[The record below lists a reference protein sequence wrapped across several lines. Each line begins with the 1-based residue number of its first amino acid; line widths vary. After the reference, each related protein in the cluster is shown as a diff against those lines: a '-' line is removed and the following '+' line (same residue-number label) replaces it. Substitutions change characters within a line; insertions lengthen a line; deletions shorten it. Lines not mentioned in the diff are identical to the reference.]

1 VNELRILGDLDL
13 RGTDGNR
20 VDSIVAQPKRL
31 ALLAYLT
38 LATPGGAQQ
47 RDLLISVFWPELD
60 ESNARNSLNQSLHR
74 LRIALGPETVASRG
88 TNEVGIDPTQLSCD
102 ALDFLEAVEDGEL
115 ERALKLY
122 RGDLLKALFVSDSP
136 EFERWLDSERA
147 MLRRKAFDAA
157 ITLGRGAEDVDD
169 LASAARWH
177 RRALSIMPERET
189 AARRLMTVLARAG
202 DAAGAVQVFDRFAAR
217 LAEDYGLQP
226 SDEARAIIES
236 IRRPLASEAS
246 LVPEAAEEDRQALA
260 AELTDTLASL
270 DVNGEAVGRR
280 SWSRIVSFVAIAAV
294 FLAVGAASYRW
305 FIGSDEVIETD
316 SLRVT
321 VLPLVSAL
329 GGDTALE
336 NLGHAVAARISA
348 DLDGIGA
355 IRTADYATTRT
366 NGQATSTLPE
376 HAAEW
381 ARAETG
387 ADRVIQGSLARVGA
401 DEVGVELALYDS
413 DRTLLARASFAGA
426 QGDAWALADTLAWRL
441 LDQIW
446 SAGGDD
452 SREYYHR
459 ILLRG
464 RPFTAVREYLLADR
478 LFWGWERGGREGE
491 GNREIADAYERAW
504 RADTTLWMA
513 SYMNHW
519 VTGPGQYVDPGPRD
533 TVVVDAWRDHVEDLP
548 PAYQLWIEA
557 WGLPFQSEA
566 SLRRLQEML
575 GPSAASLRSLQE
587 VLGPSATIPRGL
599 FGPIQYKL
607 ADHLHRGGRA
617 YGYSAEYT
625 ADMMEAA
632 VEAGFGAKLYDP
644 DHLLLTALGRD
655 EAATQLWFDWWLA
668 RGGDESDP
676 DLYRFYRLVTGHLAG
691 QPDSILADSV
701 AAQWD
706 LDLLERLDELRIS
719 GVPDLAIDLMGR
731 ISSSEADPEQT
742 ADLRLQKAL
751 AWADRGAWDS
761 VMVELREIL
770 ELKCKYCELNPYWYA
785 AVGEWLGALAPGSA
799 DGFRPSAVSRLQ
811 QWGDEC
817 FDCVIWLASVDGLV
831 AFARRDPYLLR
842 DALHRVESVP
852 FDARLEQIAAYVARS
867 LRAADLELSGD
878 RREAGDSLYALVRD
892 SQYPPRVDGDGY
904 GHTEAFNRLS
914 AARWLRG
921 AGDWPKARSVVT
933 ELQRPWFAARHW
945 DDNELV
951 LIVSGLG
958 YLELARIAEIGGSAT
973 MARDYYEQF
982 LRRYDMPVEA
992 HRPMVEEARAAYE
1005 RLGGEMQP

>member
-13 RGTDGNR
+13 RGTDDNR

-74 LRIALGPETVASRG
+74 LRLALGPETVASCG

-102 ALDFLEAVEDGEL
+102 ALDFVEAVEDGEL

-122 RGDLLKALFVSDSP
+122 RGDLLKGLFVSDSP
-136 EFERWLDSERA
+136 EFERWLDAERA

-169 LASAARWH
+169 LALAARWH

-226 SDEARAIIES
+226 SDEARAIVES

-246 LVPEAAEEDRQALA
+246 SAPGAAEADRQALA
-260 AELTDTLASL
+260 GELTDTLASQ

-280 SWSRIVSFVAIAAV
+280 SWRRIVSFVAIAVVLLGAGL
-294 FLAVGAASYRW
+294 FLAQFFTGRGGPAV
-305 FIGSDEVIETD
+305 ETD
-316 SLRVT
+316 LDLIA
-321 VLPLVSAL
+321 VLPLVSAA

-336 NLGHAVAARISA
+336 NLGHAVALRISA
-348 DLDGIGA
+348 DLDGVGR
-355 IRTADYATTRT
+355 IRTADYAMLRA
-366 NGQATSTLPE
+366 NGEVTSGSPE
-376 HAAEW
+376 DAAER
-381 ARAETG
+381 AHAETG
-387 ADRVIQGSLARVGA
+387 AGRVIQGSLTRVGA

-426 QGDAWALADTLAWRL
+426 PGDPWPLADTLAWRL

-452 SREYYHR
+452 SRDYYHR

-478 LFWGWERGGREGE
+478 LFWDWERGSREGE
-491 GNREIADAYERAW
+491 GNREIAEAYERAW

-575 GPSAASLRSLQE
+575 GPSA
-587 VLGPSATIPRGL
+587 TIPTGL

-607 ADHLHRGGRA
+607 ADHLHHGGRA

-625 ADMMEAA
+625 VDMMEAA
-632 VEAGFGAKLYDP
+632 IEAGFGADLYDA
-644 DHLLLTALGRD
+644 DRLLYTALGRD

-676 DLYRFYRLVTGHLAG
+676 DLYRFYRLIMGHLAG

-706 LDLLERLDELRIS
+706 LDLLERLDELRIP
-719 GVPDLAIDLMGR
+719 GVPDLAIDLLGR

-799 DGFRPSAVSRLQ
+799 DEFRPSAVSRLQ

-817 FDCVIWLASVDGLV
+817 FDCVIWLASVDGLI

-852 FDARLEQIAAYVARS
+852 VDARLEQIAAYVARS
-867 LRAADLELSGD
+867 LRAAELELSGD

-951 LIVSGLG
+951 SVVSGLG

-973 MARDYYEQF
+973 VARDYYEQF

>member
-1 VNELRILGDLDL
+1 MNELRILGDLDL
-13 RGTDGNR
+13 RGTDDNR

-74 LRIALGPETVASRG
+74 LRLALGPETVASCG

-102 ALDFLEAVEDGEL
+102 ALDFVEAVEDGEL

-122 RGDLLKALFVSDSP
+122 RGDLLKGLFVSDSP
-136 EFERWLDSERA
+136 EFERWLDAERA

-169 LASAARWH
+169 LALAARWH

-226 SDEARAIIES
+226 SDEARAIVES

-246 LVPEAAEEDRQALA
+246 SAPGAAEADRQALA
-260 AELTDTLASL
+260 GELTDTLASQ

-280 SWSRIVSFVAIAAV
+280 SWRRIVSFVAIAVVLLGAGL
-294 FLAVGAASYRW
+294 FLAQFFTGRGGPAV
-305 FIGSDEVIETD
+305 ETD
-316 SLRVT
+316 LDLIA
-321 VLPLVSAL
+321 VLPLVSAA

-336 NLGHAVAARISA
+336 NLGHAVALRISA
-348 DLDGIGA
+348 DLDGVGR
-355 IRTADYATTRT
+355 IRTADYAMLRA
-366 NGQATSTLPE
+366 NGEVTSGSPE
-376 HAAEW
+376 DAAER
-381 ARAETG
+381 AHAETG
-387 ADRVIQGSLARVGA
+387 AGRVIQGSLTRVGA

-426 QGDAWALADTLAWRL
+426 PGDPWPLADTLAWRL

-452 SREYYHR
+452 SRDYYHR

-478 LFWGWERGGREGE
+478 LFWDWERGSREGE
-491 GNREIADAYERAW
+491 GNREIAEAYERAW

-575 GPSAASLRSLQE
+575 GPSA
-587 VLGPSATIPRGL
+587 TIPTGL

-607 ADHLHRGGRA
+607 ADHLHHGGRA

-625 ADMMEAA
+625 VDMMEAA
-632 VEAGFGAKLYDP
+632 IEAGFGADLYDA
-644 DHLLLTALGRD
+644 DRLLYTALGRD

-676 DLYRFYRLVTGHLAG
+676 DLYRFYRLIMGHLAG

-706 LDLLERLDELRIS
+706 LDLLERLDELRIP
-719 GVPDLAIDLMGR
+719 GVPDLAIDLLGR

-799 DGFRPSAVSRLQ
+799 DEFRPSAVSRLQ

-817 FDCVIWLASVDGLV
+817 FDCVIWLASVDGLI

-852 FDARLEQIAAYVARS
+852 VDARLEQIAAYVARS
-867 LRAADLELSGD
+867 LRAAELELSGD

-951 LIVSGLG
+951 SVVSGLG

-973 MARDYYEQF
+973 VARDYYEQF

>member
-1 VNELRILGDLDL
+1 
-13 RGTDGNR
+13 
-20 VDSIVAQPKRL
+20 
-31 ALLAYLT
+31 
-38 LATPGGAQQ
+38 
-47 RDLLISVFWPELD
+47 
-60 ESNARNSLNQSLHR
+60 
-74 LRIALGPETVASRG
+74 
-88 TNEVGIDPTQLSCD
+88 
-102 ALDFLEAVEDGEL
+102 
-115 ERALKLY
+115 
-122 RGDLLKALFVSDSP
+122 
-136 EFERWLDSERA
+136 
-147 MLRRKAFDAA
+147 
-157 ITLGRGAEDVDD
+157 
-169 LASAARWH
+169 
-177 RRALSIMPERET
+177 
-189 AARRLMTVLARAG
+189 MTVLARAG
-202 DAAGAVQVFDRFAAR
+202 DAAGAVHVFDRFAAR

-226 SDEARAIIES
+226 SDEARAIVES

-246 LVPEAAEEDRQALA
+246 SAPGAAEADRQALA
-260 AELTDTLASL
+260 GELTDTLASQ

-280 SWSRIVSFVAIAAV
+280 SWRRIVSFVAIAVVLLGAGL
-294 FLAVGAASYRW
+294 FLAQFFTGRGGPAV
-305 FIGSDEVIETD
+305 ETD
-316 SLRVT
+316 LDLIA
-321 VLPLVSAL
+321 VLPLVSAA

-336 NLGHAVAARISA
+336 NLGHAVALRISA
-348 DLDGIGA
+348 DLDGVGR
-355 IRTADYATTRT
+355 IRTADYAMLRA
-366 NGQATSTLPE
+366 NGEVTSGSPE
-376 HAAEW
+376 DAAER
-381 ARAETG
+381 AHAETG
-387 ADRVIQGSLARVGA
+387 AGRVIQGSLTRVGA

-426 QGDAWALADTLAWRL
+426 PGDPWPLADTLAWRL

-452 SREYYHR
+452 SRDYYHR

-478 LFWGWERGGREGE
+478 LFWDWERGSREGE
-491 GNREIADAYERAW
+491 GNREIAEAYERAW

-533 TVVVDAWRDHVEDLP
+533 TVVVDAWRDHVEALP

-575 GPSAASLRSLQE
+575 GPSA
-587 VLGPSATIPRGL
+587 TIPTGL

-607 ADHLHRGGRA
+607 ADHLHHGGRA

-625 ADMMEAA
+625 VDMMEAA
-632 VEAGFGAKLYDP
+632 IEAGFGADLYDA
-644 DHLLLTALGRD
+644 DRLLYTALGRD

-676 DLYRFYRLVTGHLAG
+676 DLYRFYRLIMGHLAG

-706 LDLLERLDELRIS
+706 LDLLERLDELRIP
-719 GVPDLAIDLMGR
+719 GVPDLAIDLLGR

-799 DGFRPSAVSRLQ
+799 DEFRPSAVSRLQ

-817 FDCVIWLASVDGLV
+817 FDCVIWLASVDGLI

-852 FDARLEQIAAYVARS
+852 VDARLEQIAAYVARS
-867 LRAADLELSGD
+867 LRAAELELSGD

-951 LIVSGLG
+951 SVVSGLG